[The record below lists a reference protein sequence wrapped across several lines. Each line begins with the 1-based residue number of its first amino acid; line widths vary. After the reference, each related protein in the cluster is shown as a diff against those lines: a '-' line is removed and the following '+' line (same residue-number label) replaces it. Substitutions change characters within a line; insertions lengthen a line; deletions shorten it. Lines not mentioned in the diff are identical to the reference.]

1 MEEDIKILESYI
13 EKINEGYCKDCN
25 ELCNMYGVPVE
36 PPIRIA
42 EAIQNLIARYKE
54 LKEAEEIERHN
65 YQVAIN
71 ETVPIY
77 KVKSVL
83 FDIEQ
88 ALSFARTGR
97 YRRDKIQCEILENVR
112 DKLYKEFFED

>member
-25 ELCNMYGVPVE
+25 ELCNMYGVPAE

-54 LKEAEEIERHN
+54 LEEENIHWKGQYHLLSRKIDVIPKSEVKEKIKEKMKYLFVDSSGIDEGKYEAFM
-65 YQVAIN
+65 Y
-71 ETVPIY
+71 
-77 KVKSVL
+77 VL
-83 FDIEQ
+83 S
-88 ALSFARTGR
+88 L
-97 YRRDKIQCEILENVR
+97 LE
-112 DKLYKEFFED
+112 D